1 MTYQLNDGWSF
12 LKAQYDSSYDQIK
25 PEDARPVHLPHD
37 MLIGSP
43 DHLYDSVD
51 GWYFHTFPV
60 KPEMQ
65 GNTVL
70 LCFDGVYMDAEI
82 LLDGR
87 VISVHRNGYTS
98 FSVDL
103 TGYLSSSLHQIAV
116 HVRHK
121 SPNSRWYSGAG
132 IYRDVKLMILPPF
145 HLIPDGIRI
154 RTAEKEGQWSLDVE
168 AEAESSMEFQT
179 LSEHA
184 ESAAELQI
192 FLEQKESCTD
202 CHAFPKQL
210 ESDNDWHVF
219 TEQAE
224 GHKEKESI
232 PAAQACLI
240 GTDGECLARLP
251 MTFVPGKKISG
262 SDNLSGHF
270 CCSLSAPG
278 IHPWSIEDPV
288 LYTLRIELLGDPIIN
303 PDTAEYPN
311 EEGEA
316 EKTPVQ
322 MLSLKV
328 GLRETEFT
336 PDQGFFL
343 NGKHLKLRGVCL
355 HHDLGAL
362 GSAFHEKAAERQ
374 LRLMKTMG
382 ANAIRTSHNPPA
394 SRFLDLCD
402 RLGLLVIDELYD
414 MWELPKTEYD
424 NARFFS
430 MTWQEDVA
438 SWIRRDRCHPCVIL
452 WSIGNEIPDMHV
464 SERGLFW
471 TKKLMEEVRRHDS
484 WQAPVTFGSN
494 YMPWAGGQSCA
505 DVVKIPGYNYAEKYY
520 EEHHTLHPDWII
532 YGSETGSMVQS
543 RGIYHFPM
551 QENILSDE
559 DLQCSAL
566 LNSKTSWGTQDPVK
580 MLCDDQNSPFTL
592 GQFIWSGID
601 YIGEP
606 TPYHTKNSYFGQAD
620 TACFPKDSYY
630 LYQAMWTEKP
640 MIHIGVIWDWN
651 EGQLI
656 DIPVMTNGASAE
668 LLLTGRSLGKKP
680 VDRTDP
686 GRFLNIW
693 SVPYEPGI
701 LEAMAYD
708 EKGNVICSD
717 RRSSFKDPRKLL
729 LTIPDLI
736 ASRDDPVKNTAP
748 VPALIAGRNDLAF
761 LMVQVLDE
769 DENLVENAIDRVQIL
784 VSGSGRLAG
793 TDNGDS
799 TEADSYQDF
808 CIEEIEGKVFHCSS
822 RKLFSGK
829 LLLIIEAGEQEGLI
843 HVEVSSPYLEK
854 ASLDLPVIS
863 GKQAPLTQ
871 KFHRFECEEE
881 PAQHIF
887 TSSDS
892 SESDEY
898 RFVDIDSEVREAVDM
913 SPAVQPAVH
922 ITPVEGQTDKRAA
935 AEQSVDA
942 ESVARQS
949 VDIRLAAGQ
958 TADLRPVAGH
968 ADDITLE
975 TGQVADIRTATGQ
988 SGKIIAASK
997 QEVKSAYANIYFA
1010 SIKPE
1015 VRRIDLHALSSR
1027 HLTPENPS
1035 VSFSVRLLP
1044 EDTPEQKISFR
1055 VLNAKGVDAPGF
1067 EICASG
1073 DPYQEPQTECRQA
1086 ITNNISDLRNCPVY
1100 KNSAQNITVTASANG
1115 SVYLRAS
1122 VSNGADH
1129 PVILSTIEL
1138 YAEGFAP
1145 TRLDPYHFISA
1156 ALHDE
1161 EEGEITPGNDHGAAF
1176 SRDGFSAIG
1185 FRGIDFGPEGS
1196 DKLTLP
1202 VFNLD
1207 NDPALIRLW
1216 ENAPHKGGELI
1227 AELTYHKPSI
1237 WNCYQEESWTLPRPL
1252 RGVHNLWFSLEKKI
1266 HLKGFLFEKQS
1277 AAFRYHFAA
1286 DADRI
1291 YGDSFRK
1298 EGRSV
1303 LEIGNNVTLIF
1314 EGIRFDRAGKL
1325 LIRIDG
1331 ATPLETQ
1338 AVTVRI
1344 HSEDGTEMV
1353 SMCNFPQTSES
1364 QNQQTPENQ
1373 EFPLSVPEGLC
1384 SISFVFLPG
1393 SCFDFHGFQLMDK
1406 MISGE

>member
-1 MTYQLNDGWSF
+1 MTYQFNDGWSF
-12 LKAQYDSSYDQIK
+12 LKAPSDSSYDQIH
-25 PEDARPVHLPHD
+25 PANALPVQLPHD

-51 GWYFHTFPV
+51 GWYFHTLHV
-60 KPEMQ
+60 TPEMQ

-82 LLDGR
+82 LLDGHI
-87 VISVHRNGYTS
+87 ISVHRNGYTA

-103 TGYLSSSLHQIAV
+103 TGCLSSSLYQIAV

-145 HLIPDGIRI
+145 HLVPDGIRI
-154 RTAEKEGQWSLDVE
+154 RTAQKEGQWILDVE
-168 AEAESSMEFQT
+168 VEAKSSMEFQAFREQT
-179 LSEHA
+179 
-184 ESAAELQI
+184 ESAMEL
-192 FLEQKESCTD
+192 
-202 CHAFPKQL
+202 
-210 ESDNDWHVF
+210 SDNNWHF
-219 TEQAE
+219 FTKQAEGPTEQA
-224 GHKEKESI
+224 SI
-232 PAAQACLI
+232 IAAQACLL
-240 GTDGECLARLP
+240 GTDDECLASLP
-251 MTFVPGKKISG
+251 MTFVPGNRDSSSFSG
-262 SDNLSGHF
+262 KF
-270 CCSLSAPG
+270 CCSLSTPG
-278 IHPWSIEDPV
+278 IQPWSLENPV
-288 LYTLRIELLGDPIIN
+288 LYTLRIELFGNPKIN
-303 PDTAEYPN
+303 PNSAEYPD
-311 EEGEA
+311 EEGKA
-316 EKTPVQ
+316 GKTPVQ
-322 MLSLKV
+322 VLSLKV
-328 GLRETEFT
+328 GFRETAFT
-336 PDQGFFL
+336 PNQGFFL
-343 NGKHLKLRGVCL
+343 NGKHLKLHGVCL

-382 ANAIRTSHNPPA
+382 VNAIRTSHNPPA

-402 RLGLLVIDELYD
+402 RLGFLVIDELYD

-424 NARFFS
+424 NARFFP

-471 TKKLMEEVRRHDS
+471 TEKLMEEVRRHDS

-494 YMPWAGGQSCA
+494 YMPWAGAQSCA
-505 DVVKIPGYNYAEKYY
+505 DVVKIAGYNYAEKYY
-520 EEHHTLHPDWII
+520 EAHHALHPDWII

-551 QENILSDE
+551 KENILSDE

-566 LNSKTSWGTQDPVK
+566 LNSKTSWGTQNPVK

-640 MIHIGVIWDWN
+640 MIHIGIIWDWN

-656 DIPVMTNGASAE
+656 DIPVMTNGTSAE
-668 LLLTGRSLGKKP
+668 LFLNGKSLGKKP
-680 VDRTDP
+680 VDRADP
-686 GRFLNIW
+686 ARFLNVW

-701 LEAMAYD
+701 LEARAYD
-708 EKGNVICSD
+708 DKGNVICSGS
-717 RRSSFKDPRKLL
+717 RSSFKNPRKLL
-729 LTIPDLI
+729 LTISDLLTGQ
-736 ASRDDPVKNTAP
+736 DDPASAPDPIANQYGTAKKNASVP
-748 VPALIAGRNDLAF
+748 VLTAGRKDLAF
-761 LMVQVLDE
+761 LTVQTMDE
-769 DENLVENAIDRVQIL
+769 DGNLVENAIDRVRIL
-784 VSGSGRLAG
+784 VSGHGRLVG

-799 TEADSYQDF
+799 TDPDSYQDI
-808 CIEEIEGKVFHCSS
+808 CIEEIDGKVCYCSS

-829 LLLIIEAGEQEGLI
+829 LLIIIEAGEQEGFI

-863 GKQAPLTQ
+863 EKKAPLTQ

-898 RFVDIDSEVREAVDM
+898 RSVDIDFEDRGSVDM
-913 SPAVQPAVH
+913 TTAAQQTTD
-922 ITPVEGQTDKRAA
+922 ITPAEGQTDIRPA
-935 AEQSVDA
+935 AEQSADA
-942 ESVARQS
+942 KS
-949 VDIRLAAGQ
+949 AA
-958 TADLRPVAGH
+958 
-968 ADDITLE
+968 
-975 TGQVADIRTATGQ
+975 GQ
-988 SGKIIAASK
+988 SGKIIATSK

-1067 EICASG
+1067 EICDLA
-1073 DPYQEPQTECRQA
+1073 DPYQEPQAECRQA
-1086 ITNNISDLRNCPVY
+1086 MASSISGLRNCPVY

-1122 VSNGADH
+1122 VTNGSDH

-1145 TRLDPYHFISA
+1145 TKLDPYHFISA

-1216 ENAPHKGGELI
+1216 EDAPHKGGELI

-1338 AVTVRI
+1338 AITVRI

-1364 QNQQTPENQ
+1364 QNLQTPENQ

-1393 SCFDFHGFQLMDK
+1393 SCFDFHGFQLIDK
-1406 MISGE
+1406 MFSGE